1 MIETNKYSDRTAR
14 LIKQLGYAF
23 CKEHNFPLSDSVLCM
38 TVFNTDDEVFVI
50 YRVQP
55 ES

>member
-1 MIETNKYSDRTAR
+1 MNALHKYSDSTSR
-14 LIKQLGYAF
+14 LLQELGF
-23 CKEHNFPLSDSVLCM
+23 SLLKEHNMLYPDNVLIM

-55 ES
+55 KS